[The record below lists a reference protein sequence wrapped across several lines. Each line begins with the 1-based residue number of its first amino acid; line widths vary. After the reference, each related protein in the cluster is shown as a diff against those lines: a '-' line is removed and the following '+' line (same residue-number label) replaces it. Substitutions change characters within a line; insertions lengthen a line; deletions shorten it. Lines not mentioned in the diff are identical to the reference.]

1 MAHLSATDAIRSSMI
16 LAHAGRDDSRQR
28 TSLAWKTH
36 RGPTTT
42 PEGDPREDP
51 QQPSGHEKMPTADL
65 DSCVV
70 AWNNPV
76 AGADDYQLP
85 RVLKAEHAS
94 SPAIVAY
101 PPAEIPMGEG
111 CH

>member
-1 MAHLSATDAIRSSMI
+1 MAHSSAKGAIRPSTI

-28 TSLAWKTH
+28 ASLVWKPH

-42 PEGDPREDP
+42 PEGDPGEDS
-51 QQPSGHEKMPTADL
+51 QRASGHEKMPTAGL

-70 AWNNPV
+70 AQDHPA
-76 AGADDYQLP
+76 AGADDYQLS

-94 SPAIVAY
+94 SPTIAAY
-101 PPAEIPMGEG
+101 SPAEVPMGEG

>member
-28 TSLAWKTH
+28 ASLAWKTH

-51 QQPSGHEKMPTADL
+51 QRPSGHEKMPTADL
-65 DSCVV
+65 ESCVV
-70 AWNNPV
+70 ARYHPA
-76 AGADDYQLP
+76 AGADDYKLP
-85 RVLKAEHAS
+85 RVLKAEHPPLPAIAAY
-94 SPAIVAY
+94 SPAKVS
-101 PPAEIPMGEG
+101 MGEG
-111 CH
+111 CN

>member
-1 MAHLSATDAIRSSMI
+1 
-16 LAHAGRDDSRQR
+16 
-28 TSLAWKTH
+28 
-36 RGPTTT
+36 
-42 PEGDPREDP
+42 
-51 QQPSGHEKMPTADL
+51 MPTADL